1 MGNSYPKLKPMST
14 HTENEHPAESGNDAL
29 KYLFTFLGGLA
40 AGVALGLYLN
50 SKQGKKI
57 RKQVKQRMSALE
69 LEINEKV
76 HAAMDELNHLAEKG
90 GMPTAETPEK
100 P

>member
-1 MGNSYPKLKPMST
+1 MST
-14 HTENEHPAESGNDAL
+14 QPENEQTTHNNNDSL

-90 GMPTAETPEK
+90 GITKGAHEDK
-100 P
+100 A

>member
-1 MGNSYPKLKPMST
+1 MSND
-14 HTENEHPAESGNDAL
+14 TENEKDLHTDNNNDAL

-69 LEINEKV
+69 LEITDKV
-76 HAAMDELNHLAEKG
+76 NAAMDEINQLAEKG
-90 GMPTAETPEK
+90 GMLKENKSDKA
-100 P
+100 

>member
-1 MGNSYPKLKPMST
+1 MST
-14 HTENEHPAESGNDAL
+14 NTDNEHTLDGGNDAM

-90 GMPTAETPEK
+90 GITKATNEDK
-100 P
+100 A

>member
-1 MGNSYPKLKPMST
+1 MSDST
-14 HTENEHPAESGNDAL
+14 TTTDNNDKQPQTGDAY

-57 RKQVKQRMSALE
+57 RKQVKQRMSTLE
-69 LEINEKV
+69 LEITDKV
-76 HAAMDELNHLAEKG
+76 NAAMDEINHLAEKG
-90 GMPTAETPEK
+90 GMIKDNDNNKA
-100 P
+100 

>member
-1 MGNSYPKLKPMST
+1 MST
-14 HTENEHPAESGNDAL
+14 NTDNEQTTDNGNDAL

-76 HAAMDELNHLAEKG
+76 HAAMDELNQLAEKG
-90 GMPTAETPEK
+90 SITKAETSDK
-100 P
+100 H